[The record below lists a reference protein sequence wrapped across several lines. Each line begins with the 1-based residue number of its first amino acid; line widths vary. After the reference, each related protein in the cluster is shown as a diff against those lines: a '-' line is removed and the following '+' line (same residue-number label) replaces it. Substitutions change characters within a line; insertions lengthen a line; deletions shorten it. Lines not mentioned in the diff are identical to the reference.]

1 MKQWLLI
8 VAEEDQEYFYHF
20 DTWEDAV
27 ARLGLF
33 DGLSVSYNIFRIAK
47 KTLTTGGSND

>member
-1 MKQWLLI
+1 MKQWLLA
-8 VAEEDQEYFYHF
+8 VTEEDQEYFYYF
-20 DTWEDAV
+20 DTWEDVV

-33 DGLSVSYNIFRIAK
+33 DGLSVSYIISRVIK